1 MSDDIPSPPHWF
13 SYSDQWMSAPPDAST
28 IPCINVFAL
37 CFLLTKGA
45 WDNAQQWTTFT
56 DAQRQQ
62 IKTAY
67 NNAGI
72 KLIVSAFG
80 DTDIPTTNKVDPVK
94 CAQTFADWVKQYDLD
109 GIDVDYEDLGAFQN
123 GTAEKWL
130 IDFTT
135 ELRNNLPKGQYIV
148 THAPLAPW
156 FMDNKTAY
164 PGGGYLYIDQQIGD
178 MIDWYNV
185 QFYNQGDD
193 VYQDCNNLLFESTP
207 LKFPKTS
214 VFEINAAGVPLSKI
228 VIGKPATKQDATTGY
243 MDPTVLA
250 GCLETAKGKGW
261 DAGVMTW
268 QYPRGDSAWFKTV
281 RAQSWPCECEEEP
294 EE

>member
-1 MSDDIPSPPHWF
+1 MSTTPSPPHWL

-28 IPCINVFAL
+28 IPCIDVFAL
-37 CFLLTKGA
+37 CFLLLQGP

-80 DTDIPTTNKVDPVK
+80 STDTPTTSGADAKQT
-94 CAQTFADWVKQYDLD
+94 AQKFADWVKQYDLD
-109 GIDVDYEDLGAFQN
+109 GIDVDYEDFAAFQN

-135 ELRNNLPKGQYIV
+135 ELRNNLPAGQYII
-148 THAPLAPW
+148 THAPVAPW
-156 FMDNKTAY
+156 FCPNKWS
-164 PGGGYLYIDQQIGD
+164 GGGYLYVDKQVGS
-178 MIDWYNV
+178 MIDWYNI
-185 QFYNQGDD
+185 QFYNQGDSE
-193 VYQDCNNLLFESTP
+193 YTDCEGLLFKSSSTWPES
-207 LKFPKTS
+207 S
-214 VFEINAAGVPLSKI
+214 VFEINANGVDLSKI

-243 MDPTVLA
+243 MDPSTLA
-250 GCLETAKGKGW
+250 GCVKQAKAKNW
-261 DAGVMTW
+261 DAGVMSW
-268 QYPRGDSAWFKTV
+268 QYPRADNDWFKTV
-281 RAQSWPCECEEEP
+281 RSQSWPCGGGEEDES
-294 EE
+294 